1 MFKSAA
7 VQHAATTAHLYVTE
21 APKAPAPFNGTPDAE
36 ALYKAMKG
44 FGTDEKVL
52 NDIIG
57 NRTREQLQEIKKV
70 FEQKYGKTLEKWI
83 KSETSGHYEE
93 ILCALSKSEYVL
105 C

>member
-1 MFKSAA
+1 
-7 VQHAATTAHLYVTE
+7 VTE
-21 APKAPAPFNGTPDAE
+21 APTAPAPFNGTPDAE

-70 FEQKYGKTLEKWI
+70 FEQKYGKTWRNGSRAKPADTMR
-83 KSETSGHYEE
+83 KSF
-93 ILCALSKSEYVL
+93 AL
-105 C
+105 